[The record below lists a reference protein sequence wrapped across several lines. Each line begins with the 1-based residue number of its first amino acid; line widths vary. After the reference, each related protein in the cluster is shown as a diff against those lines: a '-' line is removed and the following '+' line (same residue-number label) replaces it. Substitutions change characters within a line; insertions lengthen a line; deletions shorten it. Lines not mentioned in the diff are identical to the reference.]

1 MTGRVR
7 VPVQKEIWRWALEVA
22 EKDETAFL
30 ARFKQA
36 EKWFTGELN
45 PTFKQLEDAATFL
58 QIPFG
63 YMFLDKPPR
72 HDSMQV
78 EFRSISNKIPKISKN
93 LRDAILAMDRRRG
106 WMSDYRK
113 ELGWTKLAVIKQ
125 FHKKK
130 SGRATLDAKLA
141 KTLLNLSP
149 DWHTGPKD
157 LDETFRFL
165 KEKLED
171 IGILVMRSG
180 IVGNNT
186 RRSLDTTEFRA
197 FLLYDDVAPLIFINN
212 NDSKAGKIFSLVHEF
227 FHVLFEQEDVLFDL
241 DLQGQQD
248 ERQINALTAEFL
260 IPQGK
265 VRNLWE
271 PKTDVFEQITELGR
285 HFKVSRLAMTIKLA
299 NLGLVNREIVE
310 KVRAES
316 VRDFRKKAGSGGKT
330 DFYRV
335 YHSRISP
342 TFLGAVIR
350 SAESGGLSYTRAFN
364 LLGVKGKTYDKIK
377 EDVMSYE

>member
-7 VPVQKEIWRWALEVA
+7 VPVKKEICRWALEEA
-22 EKDETAFL
+22 QKDETVFL
-30 ARFKQA
+30 ARFEQA
-36 EKWFTGELN
+36 EKWLKEDLN

-63 YMFLDKPPR
+63 YMFLDTPPR
-72 HDSMQV
+72 RDSMQV
-78 EFRSISNKIPKISKN
+78 EFRSISNKISNISKN
-93 LRDAILAMDRRRG
+93 LQDTILAMDSRRG

-125 FHKKK
+125 FHEKK
-130 SGRATLDAKLA
+130 SGRTSTDAKLA

-149 DWHTGPKD
+149 DWHTLPKD
-157 LDETFRFL
+157 LDEAFRFL

-186 RRSLDTTEFRA
+186 KRPLDVNEFRA

-227 FHVLFEQEDVLFDL
+227 FHVLFEQEDVLLDL
-241 DLQGQQD
+241 DLQNQQG

-260 IPQGK
+260 MQQEKILDLWNQK
-265 VRNLWE
+265 VDAI
-271 PKTDVFEQITELGR
+271 KQITELSR
-285 HFKVSRLAMTIKLA
+285 HFKTSRLAMAIKLA
-299 NLGLVNREIVE
+299 DLGLVNREIVE
-310 KVRAES
+310 RVRSKS
-316 VRDFRKKAGSGGKT
+316 VLDFKRKAGGEGT
-330 DFYRV
+330 PNFYRV
-335 YHSRISP
+335 YHSRMSP

-377 EDVMSYE
+377 EDVLSYE